1 MPVADNLLGFG
12 RALRRA
18 GVPVDSSRIAL
29 ALESMRWVD
38 LSRRDEVSAAFES
51 VLVNR
56 ESDRAVFRELFDRY
70 FQPPVAQGLPLSPA
84 SPESAADQPDTPQ
97 APQRAMDALVPAAW
111 ASHTDDAC
119 SGAQEDAAEDDPKAD
134 ARFSASQRERLQQA
148 DFRTLDAWE
157 YRQVE
162 RWARDIRF
170 ALPQQPGRRTR
181 AGVRGAQLHWPRALR
196 EAARLDGE
204 VLRLPRR
211 TRRAQPLPLLVLV
224 DVSGSMEC
232 YARLLL
238 AFLHAA
244 TREANRRDVFAIGT
258 ELTDLTR
265 AFRQADTDRMLAEAA
280 LRIPDFAGGT
290 RLGSAVQTLLRLHAR
305 RLVGRRTVTLLI
317 TDGLD
322 TGEPADLAAALGGLK
337 RHTGRLLW
345 LNPMLRFEGYQPLAR
360 GARVMHRQVDAM
372 LPVHNLDSLQS
383 LAHSLQRLLLT

>member
-29 ALESMRWVD
+29 ALESMRW
-38 LSRRDEVSAAFES
+38 LNLGRRDDVAAAFEA
-51 VLVNR
+51 VLVSR
-56 ESDRAVFRELFDRY
+56 EGDRAVFQELFERY
-70 FQPPVAQGLPLSPA
+70 FRPPAAQGLPLAPGSSSPPGSETADA
-84 SPESAADQPDTPQ
+84 STDP
-97 APQRAMDALVPAAW
+97 PQRALDALIPAAL
-111 ASHTDDAC
+111 APDVGNEETGEH
-119 SGAQEDAAEDDPKAD
+119 EDDIETD

-162 RWARDIRF
+162 RWAREIRCVM
-170 ALPQQPGRRTR
+170 PQQPGRRTR

-196 EAARLDGE
+196 EAARLEGE

-211 TRRAQPLPLLVLV
+211 TRREQPLPLLVLV
-224 DVSGSMEC
+224 DVSGSMER
-232 YARLLL
+232 YTRLLM

-244 TREANRRDVFAIGT
+244 TRDAGRRDVFAIGT
-258 ELTDLTR
+258 ELTDLTA
-265 AFRQADTDRMLAEAA
+265 AFRQRDADRMLADAA
-280 LRIPDFAGGT
+280 HRIPDFAGGT
-290 RLGSAVQTLLRLHAR
+290 RLGASIHTLLRQHAR

-317 TDGLD
+317 TDALD
-322 TGEPADLAAALGGLK
+322 TGEPAELESALAGLK

-345 LNPMLRFEGYQPLAR
+345 LNPMLRFDGYQPLAR
-360 GARVMHRQVDAM
+360 GARVMNRQVDAM

-383 LAHSLQRLLLT
+383 LAHCLQRLLQT

>member
-119 SGAQEDAAEDDPKAD
+119 SDEPEDAAEDDPKAD

-224 DVSGSMEC
+224 DVSGSMER

>member
-1 MPVADNLLGFG
+1 MLVAHNLLGFG

-29 ALESMRWVD
+29 ALDAMRWLD
-38 LSRRDEVSAAFES
+38 LARRDDVSAAFEA
-51 VLVNR
+51 VLVSR

-70 FQPPVAQGLPLSPA
+70 FQSPATQGLPLLSALPA
-84 SPESAADQPDTPQ
+84 SPADGSKAQQ
-97 APQRAMDALVPAAW
+97 APQRALDALVPAAL
-111 ASHTDDAC
+111 ASDTDDEPADP
-119 SGAQEDAAEDDPKAD
+119 QDDATKAD
-134 ARFSASQRERLQQA
+134 ARLSASQRERLQQA

-162 RWARDIRF
+162 RWAREIRVT
-170 ALPQQPGRRTR
+170 LPQQPGRRTR

-211 TRRAQPLPLLVLV
+211 TRREQPLPLLVLV
-224 DVSGSMEC
+224 DVSGSMER

-244 TREANRRDVFAIGT
+244 TREARRRDVFAIGT
-258 ELTDLTR
+258 ELTDLTS
-265 AFRQADTDRMLAEAA
+265 AFRLADADRMLAEAA
-280 LRIPDFAGGT
+280 HRIPDFAGGT

-322 TGEPADLAAALGGLK
+322 TGEPADLSAALAGLK

-360 GARVMHRQVDAM
+360 GARVMNRQVDAM

-383 LAHSLQRLLLT
+383 LAHSLQRLLQM

>member
-18 GVPVDSSRIAL
+18 GVPVDSSRMAL
-29 ALESMRWVD
+29 AMESLRWVN
-38 LSRRDEVSAAFES
+38 LARRDDVSAVFETVMVS
-51 VLVNR
+51 R
-56 ESDRAVFRELFDRY
+56 EADRAVFRELFDRY
-70 FQPPVAQGLPLSPA
+70 FQAPAAQGLPFAPA
-84 SPESAADQPDTPQ
+84 VEPPATATKGEE
-97 APQRAMDALVPAAW
+97 APQRALDALIPAAL
-111 ASHTDDAC
+111 
-119 SGAQEDAAEDDPKAD
+119 GAQPVPDNVDDPEEDLEDDTLTD
-134 ARFSASQRERLQQA
+134 ARFSASQRERLQHA

-162 RWARDIRF
+162 RWARDIRSV
-170 ALPQQPGRRTR
+170 LPQHPGRRTR
-181 AGVRGAQLHWPRALR
+181 AGTRGSQPHWPRALR
-196 EAARLDGE
+196 EAARLHGE

-211 TRRAQPLPLLVLV
+211 TRREQPLPLLVLV
-224 DVSGSMEC
+224 DVSGSMER
-232 YARLLL
+232 YTRLLL

-244 TREANRRDVFAIGT
+244 TREARRRDVFAIGT
-258 ELTDLTR
+258 ALTDLSA

-280 LRIPDFAGGT
+280 QRIPDFAGGT
-290 RLGSAVQTLLRLHAR
+290 RLGSSLQQLLRSQAR

-322 TGEPADLAAALGGLK
+322 TGEPAELDAALAGLK

-360 GARVMHRQVDAM
+360 GARVMSRQVDAM

-383 LAHSLQRLLLT
+383 LARSLQRLLKT

>member
-18 GVPVDSSRIAL
+18 GVPVDSSRMAL
-29 ALESMRWVD
+29 AMESLRWVD
-38 LSRRDEVSAAFES
+38 LARRDDVSAAFETVMVS
-51 VLVNR
+51 R
-56 ESDRAVFRELFDRY
+56 EADRAVFRELFDRY
-70 FQPPVAQGLPLSPA
+70 FQAPAVPSLPLAPA
-84 SPESAADQPDTPQ
+84 VETPATGPAGEE
-97 APQRAMDALVPAAW
+97 APQRALDALIPAAL
-111 ASHTDDAC
+111 
-119 SGAQEDAAEDDPKAD
+119 GAEPAPDRADDPEEDLEDETLTD

-162 RWARDIRF
+162 RWARDIRGV
-170 ALPQQPGRRTR
+170 LPQHPGRRTR
-181 AGVRGAQLHWPRALR
+181 AGTRGSQPHWPRALR
-196 EAARLDGE
+196 EAARLHGE

-211 TRRAQPLPLLVLV
+211 TRREQPLPLLVLV
-224 DVSGSMEC
+224 DVSGSMER
-232 YARLLL
+232 YTRLLL

-244 TREANRRDVFAIGT
+244 TREARRRDVFAIGT
-258 ELTDLTR
+258 ALTDLSP
-265 AFRQADTDRMLAEAA
+265 AFRLADTDRMLAEAA
-280 LRIPDFAGGT
+280 QRIPDFAGGT
-290 RLGSAVQTLLRLHAR
+290 RLGSSLRQLLRTQAR

-322 TGEPADLAAALGGLK
+322 TGEPAELDAALAGLK

-360 GARVMHRQVDAM
+360 GARVMSRQVDAM

-383 LAHSLQRLLLT
+383 LARSLQRLLQT